1 MTSKHYLIF
10 GAGQMGKAI
19 AYDIAKFSPEA
30 DITLADLNVPAGE
43 SIVEWLGKCHPSRPG
58 GMVFEKLD
66 ASDDQHILRLMKD
79 ADIAIVALPYSFNI
93 RLLQLAIQT
102 GTHFCDLGGND
113 SIVGE
118 QLKMQ
123 EKAKEAGVLAI
134 PDCGLAPGMANVIA
148 MHSIKDM
155 EIVNKLHIRVGG
167 LPQNPKPPLNYQ
179 LFFSVKGL
187 INEYK
192 EDCMV
197 LEGGRIKLLDPMIDT
212 EELHFNG
219 LGKMEAFNTSGG
231 AAWLP
236 YLLEGKVDELNYKTI
251 RYPGHAVII
260 KAMLD
265 LGLTSEEKLECGC
278 DTTPRDVLET
288 QLIRSLTGTDKDVV
302 LVRVVA
308 SGVADGQS
316 VERTYDLDDRFDDD
330 TGLTAMMR
338 TTSFPTAIIAQMV
351 VDGIINEHGVMTPET
366 CVPGDLLLNE
376 MEKRNIIFKIS
387 Q

>member
-1 MTSKHYLIF
+1 MTNKNYLIF

-30 DITLADLNVPAGE
+30 DITLADMNVPAGE
-43 SIVEWLGKCHPSRPG
+43 GIVEWLRTCHSSRSG
-58 GMVFEKLD
+58 NIGFEKLD
-66 ASDDQHILRLMKD
+66 ATDDQHILRLMEN
-79 ADIAIVALPYSFNI
+79 ADMAIVALPYSFNI
-93 RLLQLAIQT
+93 RLLELAIKT

-118 QLKMQ
+118 QLKME
-123 EKAKEAGVLAI
+123 EKAREADVLAI

-148 MHSIKDM
+148 MHSIKGM
-155 EIVNKLHIRVGG
+155 EDISKLHIRVGG

-197 LEGGRIKLLDPMIDT
+197 LEGGWIKLLDPMIDT
-212 EELHFNG
+212 EELHFDG

-265 LGLTSEEKLECGC
+265 LGLTSEEKLDCGC
-278 DTTPRDVLET
+278 DMTLRDILET
-288 QLIRSLTGTDKDVV
+288 QLVKALTGTDKDIV
-302 LVRVVA
+302 LVRVIA
-308 SGVADGQS
+308 EGVMNGQS
-316 VERTYDLDDRFDDD
+316 VKITYDLDDRFDDD

-351 VDGIINEHGVMTPET
+351 VDGIIPKRGVMTPES
-366 CVPGDLLLNE
+366 CVPGDLLLE
-376 MEKRNIIFKIS
+376 AMKKRNIVFKTT
-387 Q
+387 